1 MDKICDKEKC
11 TGCGACKNICTKN
24 AIKMEYDDKGFL
36 IPVIDKEKCINCG
49 LCKKICPIENDISK
63 FMPIKIYACKNKN
76 QSKRETSSSGGFFQE
91 ISEYILNKNGKVF
104 GAVFDDEFKVIH
116 GKANNINELEKIKK
130 SKYVQSDTKY
140 IYRDLRN
147 ELQNE
152 KSVIFSGTPCQVQPI
167 KNMKLKNEENL
178 VLVDLVCH
186 GVPSP
191 KVFED
196 YKRILENKY
205 KSKISNINFRFKKFD
220 ETQNIKINFENGEEY
235 ISSFR
240 LGDMFYRLFLK
251 DLILRDSCYNCRFR
265 SFDRISDISLA
276 DFWGIENGSA
286 KNFADKKGISLV
298 LINTEKGLRLFEQV
312 KENLE
317 YCEVLRED
325 CENYNSFKSISL
337 SEKNP
342 KIWQDYKENG
352 LEYVVNKNGIL
363 L

>member
-1 MDKICDKEKC
+1 
-11 TGCGACKNICTKN
+11 
-24 AIKMEYDDKGFL
+24 
-36 IPVIDKEKCINCG
+36 
-49 LCKKICPIENDISK
+49 
-63 FMPIKIYACKNKN
+63 
-76 QSKRETSSSGGFFQE
+76 
-91 ISEYILNKNGKVF
+91 
-104 GAVFDDEFKVIH
+104 
-116 GKANNINELEKIKK
+116 
-130 SKYVQSDTKY
+130 
-140 IYRDLRN
+140 
-147 ELQNE
+147 
-152 KSVIFSGTPCQVQPI
+152 
-167 KNMKLKNEENL
+167 
-178 VLVDLVCH
+178 
-186 GVPSP
+186 
-191 KVFED
+191 
-196 YKRILENKY
+196 
-205 KSKISNINFRFKKFD
+205 
-220 ETQNIKINFENGEEY
+220 
-235 ISSFR
+235 
-240 LGDMFYRLFLK
+240 MFYRLFLK